1 MSVFAGFGGQK
12 FIYET
17 LDRVAALKAEITRRG
32 AGSLIEIDGGV
43 YAENVRAVE
52 EAGVDIAVA
61 GSAVFGAPDPAAAIS
76 ALRGA

>member
-1 MSVFAGFGGQK
+1 
-12 FIYET
+12 
-17 LDRVAALKAEITRRG
+17 
-32 AGSLIEIDGGV
+32 
-43 YAENVRAVE
+43 VRAVE